1 MEKLIKVLSGA
12 YEIVGKSIAV
22 ISKKGTYIF
31 PSGSSISISYDEAS
45 KHNGEN
51 YKGYNIY
58 RHVSDGAPNYICI
71 QSDKYFESE
80 ATELILMLIK
90 LSSDNGSMLH
100 EAFRKAV
107 EGKNDTA
114 GMIKL
119 EEYFKDFLPGYIIL
133 IDGYKDYKD
142 ETQEI
147 LINTI
152 NTKFCFEYDG
162 RIVAAVEEED
172 IEEVCGSYIKNIL
185 SELLIECTVV
195 IGGWAR
201 TVKELKEK
209 YEDSLKAL
217 YFKDVFSLSDSVI
230 NYENMYGC
238 RIVHDLSP
246 KIKEYI
252 ESRVFTEEFNN
263 IMNSET
269 GITIEEFFKNNL
281 NLTDTAAKLYIHRNT
296 LLYRLDK
303 IQKSTGFDLRKFEDS
318 WLFRLAWLI
327 RKEKER

>member
-1 MEKLIKVLSGA
+1 MEKLVKVLSGA
-12 YEIVGKSIAV
+12 YEIVGRSIAV
-22 ISKKGTYIF
+22 ITKKGTIIF
-31 PSGSSISISYDEAS
+31 PSGSSIGISYDEAS

-58 RHVSDGAPNYICI
+58 RHISAGAPNYICI

-90 LSSDNGSMLH
+90 LSSDNGNMLY
-100 EAFRKAV
+100 EAFRKVV
-107 EGKNDTA
+107 EGKNDAA
-114 GMIKL
+114 GIIKL
-119 EEYFKDFLPGYIIL
+119 EEYFKDFLPGYILL

-142 ETQEI
+142 EAQEI
-147 LINTI
+147 LINTV

-162 RIVAAVEEED
+162 RIVAAAEEEN

-185 SELLIECTVV
+185 SELLIECTVAL
-195 IGGWAR
+195 GGRAR

-217 YFKDVFSLSDSVI
+217 YLKEVFGLSESVI

-246 KIKEYI
+246 EIKEYI
-252 ESRVFTEEFNN
+252 SNRVFTEEFNSN
-263 IMNSET
+263 MNTEMS
-269 GITIEEFFKNNL
+269 ITIEELFKNNL

-303 IQKSTGFDLRKFEDS
+303 IYKSTGFDLKKFEDS
-318 WLFRLAWLI
+318 WLFKLAWLI